1 MGNMSD
7 DQHSEKMR
15 RKTIARDISWLS
27 FNGRV
32 LQEAADPTVPLR
44 ERIRFLGIFSNNQ
57 DEFFRVRVA
66 TLRRMSEFSG
76 NRSKINMH
84 MEISPDKILND
95 IQSIVLEQ
103 GEEFDAIWRGIRDE
117 MEKEKIFI
125 DDETQLNE
133 TQQQFIQNYFEE
145 EVRTNT
151 IPLMIESI
159 PQFPYLRDKSIYLA
173 VVLSRKDGSMK
184 RKYALIEVP
193 SRVLG
198 RFVQL
203 PSPAMDEHHIILLED
218 IIRYNLRNIFA
229 YFGYDT
235 YESWVFKVTRDA
247 EIDIDN
253 DVSTTLIQKIEK
265 GLKNRRK
272 GKPVRFV
279 YDEEMDKGL
288 LDYLLKRLNLS
299 KKSGNLIPGGRIHN
313 FRHFMDFP
321 DVFKKGHRRKS
332 FTHPLLQKTPRVTD
346 VVLEQDV
353 MLHFPYHSFN
363 PVIDMLR
370 EAAIDPN
377 VTTIKITGY
386 RLASNSKIINALVNA
401 VRNGKHVTVM
411 LELRARFD
419 EEANLEW
426 KERLEDEGVK
436 VLIGI
441 PNMKVHAKIC
451 LIKKRINNF
460 TIHYGFVSTGNLN
473 EKTARVYG
481 DHCLLTSNRHVMA
494 DVNRIF
500 NYLENY
506 KDGTAPLKACKT
518 LIPCPT
524 SLRQEI
530 VKMIARETK
539 LAREKKPAAI
549 TLKMNSVSD
558 EDLIEKLYEAAKAG
572 VRIQMIVRGIFCL
585 FSENSKFIIP
595 IKAISIID
603 EYLEHARVFI
613 FHNGG
618 KEKTYIS
625 SADWMVRNLDHRVEV
640 TCPVLDE
647 SIQQELKEILDIQFS
662 DNVKARWLDNELL
675 NKYKRDNLENKV
687 RSQIDI
693 YNYLY
698 QKAMPAEEKAVP
710 HRRRL
715 YKQVRGNRTA
725 NLNSRNENATR
736 SHRHWK

>member
-1 MGNMSD
+1 
-7 DQHSEKMR
+7 MR

-44 ERIRFLGIFSNNQ
+44 ERIRFLGIFSNNM
-57 DEFFRVRVA
+57 DEFYRVRVA
-66 TLRRMSEFSG
+66 TLRRMNEYSG
-76 NRSKINMH
+76 RKSRLNMH
-84 MEISPDKILND
+84 LEQSPDKILND
-95 IQSIVLEQ
+95 IQAIVLEQ
-103 GEEFDAIWRGIRDE
+103 GAEFDAIWGGIRRE
-117 MEKEKIFI
+117 MEGGNIF
-125 DDETQLNE
+125 LVNE
-133 TQQQFIQNYFEE
+133 QELDSSQEQFIQNYFEE
-145 EVRTNT
+145 EVRANT

-159 PQFPYLRDKSIYLA
+159 PTFPFLRDKSLYLG
-173 VVLSRKDGSMK
+173 VVLSRRDGSMK
-184 RKYALIEVP
+184 RKYAIIEIP

-198 RFVQL
+198 RFVIL
-203 PSPAMDEHHIILLED
+203 PSAIPEVHHIILLED
-218 IIRYNLRNIFA
+218 IIRFNLRNIFA
-229 YFGYDT
+229 YFGYDS
-235 YESWVFKVTRDA
+235 YDSWVFKVTRDA

-279 YDEEMDKGL
+279 YDEQMDKGL
-288 LDYLLKRLNLS
+288 IEYLLKRLNLS

-321 DVFKKGHRRKS
+321 DVFPKQGQRKKS
-332 FTHPLLQKTPRVTD
+332 FTHPALQKTPRVTD
-346 VVLEQDV
+346 VVLEKDV

-363 PVIDMLR
+363 PLIDMLR

-386 RLASNSKIINALVNA
+386 RLASNSKIINALINA
-401 VRNGKHVTVM
+401 VRNGKNVTVM

-441 PNMKVHAKIC
+441 PNMKIHAKIC

-481 DHCLLTSNRHVMA
+481 DHCLLTSDRHVMA

-500 NYLENY
+500 NYLENH

-524 SLRQEI
+524 NLRQEL

-549 TLKMNSVSD
+549 ILKMNSLSD
-558 EDLIEKLYEAAKAG
+558 EDLIEKLSEAAKAG
-572 VRIQMIVRGIFCL
+572 VRVELVIRGIFCM
-585 FSENSKFIIP
+585 FSENSKFLIP
-595 IKAISIID
+595 VKAISIID

-618 KEKTYIS
+618 NEKTYIS
-625 SADWMVRNLDHRVEV
+625 SADWMVRNLDHRVEA
-640 TCPVLDE
+640 TCPILDE
-647 SIQQELKEILDIQFS
+647 GIARELKDILSIQLS
-662 DNVKARWLDNELL
+662 DNVKARWLDNELQ
-675 NKYKRDNLENKV
+675 NKYKRDHSETRI
-687 RSQIDI
+687 RSQIEI

-698 QKAMPAEEKAVP
+698 QKAQYAEEGVAP
-710 HRRRL
+710 
-715 YKQVRGNRTA
+715 TPEPA
-725 NLNSRNENATR
+725 AATE
-736 SHRHWK
+736 